1 MLNFLVSDIL
11 DFALLKQGEFKKKIS
26 NFNIID
32 CINEVISIFKY
43 KSD

>member
-11 DFALLKQGEFKKKIS
+11 DFALLKQGEFRKKIS
-26 NFNIID
+26 NFDMLECIKEIVNIL
-32 CINEVISIFKY
+32 KY